1 MAVKDVLKDEQKLKE
16 VAKLAF
22 DGVDSDGSGFVDE
35 GELTNLMVSMAGELG
50 IPAPT
55 QKEVKDA
62 FKAMDT
68 DKNGKVSL
76 DEFTVLVRQILE
88 LMS

>member
-1 MAVKDVLKDEQKLKE
+1 MSIQEILKDEKKLRE

-22 DGVDSDGSGFVDE
+22 DGVDTDQSGFVDE
-35 GELTNLMVSMAGELG
+35 AELSNLMNSMAGELG
-50 IPAPT
+50 IPVPSP
-55 QKEVKDA
+55 KEVKDA

-68 DKNGKVSL
+68 DKNGKVTL

>member
-1 MAVKDVLKDEQKLKE
+1 MSVQDILKDEKKLKE
-16 VAKLAF
+16 VAKMAF
-22 DGVDSDGSGFVDE
+22 DGVDVDGSGFVDE
-35 GELTNLMVSMAGELG
+35 NELSTLMSSMATELG
-50 IPAPT
+50 IPAPSP
-55 QKEVKDA
+55 KEVKDA

-68 DKNGKVSL
+68 DKNGKVTL